1 MKLLIP
7 CRNVIHIVKY
17 KEILYCR
24 SENSYTAVVLING
37 EEFLL
42 SKPLSKMALELKSSM
57 FMKVS
62 QTYLINMNQVNKI
75 DKEKK
80 TIELYTSE
88 PIRFTI
94 KIKTL
99 VDFLTNMNE
108 IKPNGV
114 GTSDVSLED
123 RVII

>member
-7 CRNVIHIVKY
+7 CRNVIHIVKH
-17 KEILYCR
+17 KEILCCR